1 MYIWCSGEVVEI
13 ADGQKTKKSPKCKS
27 PLPWGAVR
35 IRFPE
40 DRSRDEKET
49 FSWVV
54 LKPVDFNREVHLGW
68 RFDAAQLAKER
79 AH

>member
-1 MYIWCSGEVVEI
+1 MPLQISVRSSGPGVHCPG
-13 ADGQKTKKSPKCKS
+13 A
-27 PLPWGAVR
+27 WGAVR

>member
-1 MYIWCSGEVVEI
+1 MLWRGGGDSRRPEDKEEPQVQESI
-13 ADGQKTKKSPKCKS
+13 ALGRCAYS
-27 PLPWGAVR
+27 L
-35 IRFPE
+35 RFPE

-68 RFDAAQLAKER
+68 RFDAAQLAKEQ